1 MRILVVD
8 TEQNSVFMILDDE
21 NKIPEQK
28 YGRDFTNWCAE
39 IMIKKTCP
47 NNLHFIMVID
57 LEI

>member
-8 TEQNSVFMILDDE
+8 TELNSVFMILDDE

-39 IMIKKTCP
+39 IMIKKTCTFY
-47 NNLHFIMVID
+47 HGY
-57 LEI
+57 